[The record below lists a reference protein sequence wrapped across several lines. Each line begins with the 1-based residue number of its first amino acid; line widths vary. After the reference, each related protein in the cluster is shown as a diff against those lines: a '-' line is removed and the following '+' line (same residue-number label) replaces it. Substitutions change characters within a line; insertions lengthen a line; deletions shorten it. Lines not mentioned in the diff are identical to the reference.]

1 MFPQQGGGRAGGG
14 VVSPPGGG
22 VKQEQQGDLPS
33 RKSVRQLDFT
43 STSMYG
49 DSSTSSDT
57 ALRTSQQPSS
67 IKQGSP
73 RGSFSGPLTDSKE
86 GTPKKSRQCNCKNSR
101 CLKLYCECFASGI
114 YCDGCNC
121 VNCYN
126 NVDHETV
133 RREAVDAILERNP
146 NAFRPKIA
154 SSPTPVRDNRNA
166 VFQNQEDMG
175 EQLLPA
181 KHNKGCHCKKSGCLK
196 KYCECFQGNIL
207 CSENCKC
214 IDCKNYEN
222 SEERKALYQSDITGS
237 LNYPQPVSNASMSGT
252 TAPVGYSSP
261 SPSKKRKTQEVLF
274 HQTPKE
280 HASRQTSQALQGNTM
295 KNISSTMNASNPP
308 LSTVN
313 GTGAFGI
320 PSSKVIY
327 RSLLADVV
335 QTDSVKGLCQLLV
348 IASREAANACG
359 AQTSLE
365 NGPLDKQATKGNSL
379 TNNKDSPESSTQNEF
394 RNEQIRDDRME
405 TDRGYKV
412 AAGAS
417 STNCAEEA
425 EFDSGANSSKQRAM
439 SPGTLALMCD
449 EQDTLFTAPSSPSG
463 GCRKPCSH
471 HTTQTFA
478 EQERIILSEF
488 RNCLRSIIDVGKRR
502 ATQYSTEAAMT
513 MKRNQQPEL
522 NPQLSRPVP
531 ASKTVTVPLS
541 VPLSASSG
549 ALVTEVNASSSGSLR
564 NGDKPDAVVTCQ
576 QKL

>member
-1 MFPQQGGGRAGGG
+1 MFPQQGEGRAGGGG

-22 VKQEQQGDLPS
+22 VKQEQQGDLPA

-73 RGSFSGPLTDSKE
+73 RGSFSGPLSDSKE

-154 SSPTPVRDNRNA
+154 SSPTAVRDNR
-166 VFQNQEDMG
+166 EDMG

-222 SEERKALYQSDITGS
+222 SEERRALYQSDITGS
-237 LNYPQPVSNASMSGT
+237 LNYPQPVPNAPITGT
-252 TAPVGYSSP
+252 TGPVGYSSP

-274 HQTPKE
+274 SQASKE
-280 HASRQTSQALQGNTM
+280 HASRQTSQSLQGSAL
-295 KNISSTMNASNPP
+295 KNISTMNASNPP

-335 QTDSVKGLCQLLV
+335 QTDTVKGLCELLV
-348 IASREAANACG
+348 IASREAANGCG

-365 NGPLDKQATKGNSL
+365 NGPLDKQAAKGSSL

-394 RNEQIRDDRME
+394 RNEQFRDDRLE
-405 TDRGYKV
+405 SDQGYKV

-417 STNCAEEA
+417 STNCAEEP
-425 EFDSGANSSKQRAM
+425 EFDSGANSCKQRAM

-463 GCRKPCSH
+463 GCRRPCSH
-471 HTTQTFA
+471 HTTHTFA

-488 RNCLRSIIDVGKRR
+488 RDCLRRIIDVGKRR
-502 ATQYSTEAAMT
+502 ATQYSAEAATAMR
-513 MKRNQQPEL
+513 RNHQPEL
-522 NPQLSRPVP
+522 NPHLSRPVP
-531 ASKTVTVPLS
+531 VTKTVTVPSS

-549 ALVTEVNASSSGSLR
+549 PLMTEVNVSSSGSIR
-564 NGDKPDAVVTCQ
+564 NGDKSDAVVTCRQ
-576 QKL
+576 QL